1 MDIVTDL
8 GTLQASILVADAISI
23 AIRFVTSLYYV
34 YLLFILVYILLSWIQ
49 LPYNI
54 WLSRFQRF
62 LYDIVNPYLALFRRV
77 LPFARAGMFDFTP
90 IVAVLALLAAWRLI
104 VLGIEQLR

>member
-1 MDIVTDL
+1 VL
-8 GTLQASILVADAISI
+8 LADAIST

-34 YLLFILVYILLSWIQ
+34 YLLLILVYIILSWIP

-62 LYDIVNPYLALFRRV
+62 LYDVVNPYLAIFRRF
-77 LPFARAGMFDFTP
+77 LPMLRLGGMGLDLSP
-90 IVAVLALLAAWRLI
+90 IVAILVLSVVWRL
-104 VLGIEQLR
+104 VVAGIEQLR

>member
-1 MDIVTDL
+1 VPL
-8 GTLQASILVADAISI
+8 ADAIST

-34 YLLFILVYILLSWIQ
+34 YLLLILVYIILSWIP

-62 LYDIVNPYLALFRRV
+62 LYDVVNPYLAIFRRF
-77 LPFARAGMFDFTP
+77 LPMLRLGGMGLDLSP
-90 IVAVLALLAAWRLI
+90 IVAILVLSVVWRL
-104 VLGIEQLR
+104 VVAGIEQLR